1 MRLNDIKVDDVRK
14 AYRGRVGCMCGCL
27 GTYSYH
33 KDTPHDDWQG
43 KVSHKG
49 ITSALKTLRSLPNVK
64 WQRDSDQFLV
74 DGDNIPADALCVF
87 ADYVTDAGVD
97 KTVVVYLND

>member
-1 MRLNDIKVDDVRK
+1 MKLDDITVDHVKK
-14 AYRGRVGCMCGCL
+14 AYRGLRGCMCGCL

-33 KDTPHDDWQG
+33 QNTPHADWQG
-43 KVSHKG
+43 EVSHRG
-49 ITSALKTLRSLPNVK
+49 ITSALKTLQSLPNVK
-64 WQRDSDQFLV
+64 WQRDGDQFLV

-87 ADYVTDAGVD
+87 ANYVTDAGVD